1 VLREGFVSLGETE
14 AIMPE
19 NFLWRFITAVGAVG
33 VLLLFSEVA
42 DQSFT
47 HAALILIIV
56 VLLHLLYESAEG

>member
-1 VLREGFVSLGETE
+1 
-14 AIMPE
+14 MPE

-56 VLLHLLYESAEG
+56 VLVHLLYESAEG